1 MNRNEQDRPGSPS
14 TGLPRLDRLVQ
25 LARAALFWEQL
36 WRAILPPLLIIGF
49 FVAVSFA
56 GLWLEVGALWRM
68 IGVGFFA
75 FAFVVSLVP
84 VFRLGPPSRQEALTR
99 IDRESGVAHRP
110 ASTLD
115 DALANPS
122 EDPATQA
129 LWRLHRA
136 RMARSVEALRAGLP
150 SPRMVDFDRYALRAF
165 VLIALIAS
173 AFVAGPEK
181 YARVASA
188 FDWRGVGVAD
198 GAGYRVDAWI
208 DPPPYTGKAP
218 VLLKLG
224 AGDSEH
230 PEKVTVPVGS
240 TVIVRSS
247 GGDLGLDITGALQ
260 SPKPK
265 ESKEPTKTDA
275 AAKPPAPKQEAATDP
290 NEHRLILRGD
300 ARLGI
305 KHSGSLLG
313 LFDLIVIPDKPPRIE
328 LTDAPRPNLRGSLT
342 LSYKIEDDYG
352 VVSAAA
358 EFSDPKVE
366 GGKGHLRSLVPPPRV
381 GLALPPGPGGLGETE
396 MTLDLSEHPWAGARV
411 KLVLTTTDEAGNEGK
426 SDPIFIT
433 LPEKHFVKPLAR
445 ALAEQRRN
453 LILYPDDKDLVGLAL
468 QALMVAPDVFGTS
481 SGVYLGLDV
490 ATHMVADAKSDQDI
504 VAAAEFIWQMA
515 LQIENGDLSD
525 AERDLRAAE
534 QALREALQRGASDEE
549 IRKLTENLRAAM
561 DKFLSEFAKQQS
573 RQRNAQQMPTSP
585 NGAKS
590 ISRKDLQA
598 MLDRMQEMARAGDRA
613 SAQQMLEQLQ
623 NTLDNL
629 EMAQRQQ
636 GDEAGQEM
644 SRALSDLDKLMREQQ
659 SLRDKTHQQG
669 QGQQGQQ
676 PGDEQGDQMGQ
687 GQQGQDQMGQ
697 GQQGQGQ
704 QGQGQQGQQGQGQQG
719 QGANEA
725 LRQQQQALRQRLEEL
740 QKRLRQRGQ
749 GGEGLDEARRA
760 MQEAERGL
768 SQGGQNGNNA
778 AVDAQGRALQA
789 MRKGADQL
797 AQQMQGQ
804 GEGQGEGTPQSQQQG
819 GTDPLGR
826 PMGGDSAFNPNSRY
840 DPMGLPAA
848 QRAQRVLEEL
858 RRRLSDPSRA
868 REEMD
873 YLERLLHG
881 Y

>member
-1 MNRNEQDRPGSPS
+1 M
-14 TGLPRLDRLVQ
+14 
-25 LARAALFWEQL
+25 
-36 WRAILPPLLIIGF
+36 PPLLVIGF
-49 FVAVSFA
+49 FIAVSFA
-56 GLWLEVGALWRM
+56 GLWLELGPIWRM
-68 IGVGFFA
+68 VGTGLFA
-75 FAFVVSLVP
+75 LAFVIALVP
-84 VFRLGPPSRQEALTR
+84 LFGLGTPSRQEALAR

-115 DALANPS
+115 DALANAS
-122 EDPATQA
+122 DDPTTQA
-129 LWRLHRA
+129 LWSLHRQ
-136 RMARSVEALRAGLP
+136 RMARNVSSLRPGLP

-181 YARVASA
+181 NARLASA
-188 FDWRGVGVAD
+188 FDWRGITAGD

-218 VLLKLG
+218 VLLKL
-224 AGDSEH
+224 ANADSAH
-230 PEKVTVPVGS
+230 PEKILVPIGS

-247 GGDLGLDITGALQ
+247 GGDLGLDVTGALEK
-260 SPKPK
+260 PKPK
-265 ESKEPTKTDA
+265 KSAPPAKDQAAKQDA
-275 AAKPPAPKQEAATDP
+275 AATTPPAQKSAATTDP

-305 KHSGSLLG
+305 RHSGALLG
-313 LFDLIVIPDKPPRIE
+313 LFDLVVIPDKPPRIE

-358 EFSDPKVE
+358 EFSDPTVE
-366 GGKGHLRSLVPPPRV
+366 GAKGKLRSLVPPPRV

-396 MTLDLSEHPWAGARV
+396 ATLDLSDHPWAGARV
-411 KLVLTTTDEAGNEGK
+411 KLVLTTTDEAGNEGR
-426 SDPIFIT
+426 SDPIYIT
-433 LPEKHFVKPLAR
+433 LPEKQFTKPLAK
-445 ALAEQRRN
+445 ALVEQRRN
-453 LILYPDDKDLVGLAL
+453 LVLYPDNKDLVELAL
-468 QALMVAPDVFGTS
+468 QSLMLAPEAFGTTM
-481 SGVYLGLDV
+481 GVYLGLDV
-490 ATHMVADAKSDQDI
+490 ANHMLLDAKSDKDL
-504 VAAAEFIWQMA
+504 VATADFLWEMA
-515 LQIENGDLSD
+515 QQIENGDLSQ

-561 DKFLSEFAKQQS
+561 NKFLSEFAKQQG
-573 RQRNAQQMPTSP
+573 RQRNAQQMPSQ
-585 NGAKS
+585 NGAKA
-590 ISRKDLQA
+590 ISPKDLQK
-598 MLDRMQEMARAGDRA
+598 MLDRLQQMARAGDRT
-613 SAQQMLEQLQ
+613 SAQQLLEQLQ

-659 SLRDKTHQQG
+659 SLRDKTHRQGQAQQQQQDEQQQGQSQPGDQDNGEMGFGQGQQQG
-669 QGQQGQQ
+669 QGQF
-676 PGDEQGDQMGQ
+676 
-687 GQQGQDQMGQ
+687 

-704 QGQGQQGQQGQGQQG
+704 QAQQGQGQDQ

-749 GGEGLDEARRA
+749 GGEGLADARRA
-760 MQEAERGL
+760 MQDAERSL
-768 SQGGQNGNNA
+768 SQGGQNGNGA
-778 AVDAQGRALQA
+778 AVDAQGRALEA
-789 MRKGADQL
+789 MRRGADQL

-804 GEGQGEGTPQSQQQG
+804 GEGQGNGAAQGEQQG

-826 PMGGDSAFNPNSRY
+826 QMGDSAFNPNSRY
-840 DPMGLPAA
+840 DPLGLPAA